1 MLQARLLGQCSQLNT
16 NRHDRPYEALV
27 HLVVRG
33 SQVALLGED
42 WIADHP
48 APTLA
53 QDDSS
58 CAIVPAHQSST
69 GNDSRSRGRGLDAD
83 HDIANFLP
91 RLNIPI
97 GLDDLVQPIPPV
109 DD

>member
-1 MLQARLLGQCSQLNT
+1 MLQARLLGQCGQLNT

-58 CAIVPAHQSST
+58 CAIVPAINRQPAT
-69 GNDSRSRGRGLDAD
+69 TRASRGRGLDAD

-97 GLDDLVQPIPPV
+97 GLDDLVQPI
-109 DD
+109 